1 MRTGDYTKTSSTH
14 RLFSQHEISVLWSYL
29 FPYLFPYG
37 VPYLFL
43 IYFTSVL
50 EEVFTKN
57 IKLLDE
63 CGEVLSYLL
72 A

>member
-1 MRTGDYTKTSSTH
+1 MYYFLSMKFQFYR
-14 RLFSQHEISVLWSYL
+14 VLK
-29 FPYLFPYG
+29 
-37 VPYLFL
+37 PYLFL
-43 IYFTSVL
+43 IYFASVL